1 MKHYILFFTLIGC
14 LLTVFAGDA
23 QAQQTRLAGTLI
35 DADTKAPLAGASIMI
50 KDQLSGTVAD
60 ANGQF
65 SLLTNRRGP
74 WTLVVTMVG
83 YEKQQVAVTDADKPL
98 AVSLKTSTQ
107 VLQDV
112 VVAAS
117 RVEESLLQAP
127 VSIEKMDARAIRE
140 TPSASFYE
148 GINNLKGV
156 DMITSGLTYK
166 QINTRGFA
174 STGNSRFLQLID
186 GVDNQPAGFGFSVGN
201 MLGLSDLDAESV
213 ELVPGAASALYGPAA
228 FNGALLMH
236 SKDPFQY
243 QGLSAQAKMGVNHL
257 NDPNTGAALYQDYA
271 FRYAKAFANRL
282 AFKVNVSYMR
292 GLDWFATDYT
302 DVDATTPSE
311 LKGRNNPAYNGLN
324 VYGDEVNR
332 TITGIGKVARTGYE
346 ERYLTDYNVYS
357 LKLNG
362 ALHYRITPNL
372 EAIYSYNY
380 SKGTANYTG
389 SNRFSVNG
397 FSLLQHRVELRGS
410 NFFVRWYT
418 NQEDSHDS
426 YNTRS
431 LGQQI
436 NRTWVRDLSGN
447 VVPAN
452 QADEMWFTRYT
463 AAYQGKAPGV
473 TAASHA
479 AARGFADQGRYL
491 PGSSEFEREKAR
503 LEGIQGL
510 AGAGIMSQTKMHHT
524 DAQYNFSSALE
535 KAGLS
540 KTEVLAGGNFR
551 QYSLFTN
558 GTLFDDKGGRI
569 LYYEYGAFLQ
579 ASQRFWADKLKLT
592 VSGRYDKN
600 QNFAGYFTPRASL
613 VFSPMEAHNFRA
625 SFQTGFRNPTP
636 SDQFIKLNVGPITIL
651 GGAPSNSAGMN
662 VYENSINSPTV
673 GGFVNGFL
681 ADMQS
686 GKTPQQAVMDNKDKL
701 QKSNVA
707 YIKPEKVQSYE
718 VGYRGLIHNRL
729 AVDANYY
736 FGQYQNFILNQVVIR
751 PDSPVLGT
759 DGKINPA
766 AAQDILNSK
775 YQVFQLYTNAN
786 DQVTAQGATLGL
798 TYFVPGG
805 YTIGGNG
812 TWSAF
817 NLKGANPNNIPAF
830 NTPRYK
836 TNVTVGNR
844 NIAKNIGFNVAWHWQ
859 DSFDWVG
866 SFNDLRPGRI
876 QAYHLLDAQV
886 TYRMPALKTALKVG
900 ASNLTNQYIVQSY
913 GSPAVGGLYYI
924 SLTFDQNMR

>member
-1 MKHYILFFTLIGC
+1 MKSQVYHLILFF
-14 LLTVFAGDA
+14 LLNGVVF
-23 QAQQTRLAGTLI
+23 AQQTRLSGTLT
-35 DADTKAPLAGASIMI
+35 DADTKAPLAGASVQI

-60 ANGQF
+60 ASGQF
-65 SLLTNRRGP
+65 SITTNRRGP

-83 YEKQQVAVTDADKPL
+83 YEKQQISVTNA
-98 AVSLKTSTQ
+98 AQAITVSLKTSTQ

-117 RVEESLLQAP
+117 RVEENILKAP
-127 VSIEKMDARAIRE
+127 VSIEKMDSRTIRE
-140 TPSASFYE
+140 TPSATFYE

-156 DMITSGLTYK
+156 DMVTSGLTYK

-186 GVDNQPAGFGFSVGN
+186 GIDNQPAGFGFSVGN
-201 MLGLSDLDAESV
+201 QYGLSDLDAESV

-243 QGLSAQAKMGVNHL
+243 QGLSAQAKVGVNHV
-257 NDPNTGAALYQDYA
+257 NDPNTGAAFYQDYA
-271 FRYAKAFANRL
+271 LRYAKAFSNRL
-282 AFKVNVSYMR
+282 AFKLNVSYLR

-302 DVDATTPSE
+302 DVDATTPAE
-311 LKGRNNPAYNGLN
+311 QKGRNNPAYNGLN

-346 ERYLTDYNVYS
+346 ERDLTDYNVYS

-380 SKGTANYTG
+380 AKGTANYTG

-397 FSLLQHRVELRGS
+397 FSLLQHRVELRGA

-426 YNTRS
+426 FNTRS

-447 VVPAN
+447 VVPVN

-463 AAYQGKAPGV
+463 TAYQGKAPGV
-473 TAASHA
+473 SASNHA
-479 AARGFADQGRYL
+479 AARAFADQGRYV
-491 PGSSEFEREKAR
+491 PGSAEFNREKAR
-503 LEGIQGL
+503 LEGVQGL
-510 AGAGIMSQTKMHHT
+510 AGAGILSQTKMHHT

-579 ASQRFWADKLKLT
+579 ASQRLLADKLKLT

-613 VFSPMEAHNFRA
+613 VFSPTEAHNFRA

-686 GKTPQQAVMDNKDKL
+686 GKSPQQAVMDNKDKL

-718 VGYRGLIHNRL
+718 VGYRGLINNRL

-751 PDSPVLGT
+751 PDSPVLAA

-775 YQVFQLYTNAN
+775 YQVFQLYTNAS
-786 DQVTAQGATLGL
+786 DKVSAQGATLGL

-812 TWSAF
+812 TWSDF
-817 NLKGANPNNIPAF
+817 NLKGANPNNIPSF

-866 SFNDLRPGRI
+866 SFNELQPGRI

-886 TYRMPALKTALKVG
+886 TYRIPTLKTALKLG
-900 ASNLTNQYIVQSY
+900 ASNLTNQYVVQAY
-913 GSPAVGGLYYI
+913 GSPAVGGLYYL